1 MKHLKKYNESIY
13 SHTRKEEVFEPDID
27 FEYLDSEYIKDC
39 FIEFIDKGAI
49 FEFNVD
55 DDDPR
60 LDQVDIYIQDV
71 DILYN
76 NLSKNASISYIK
88 RKRIFNDIIK
98 NNITKAKTLLDHWL
112 DIENCVEKVKLK
124 YPKLNFD
131 VIPLSSAIKI
141 TITI

>member
-1 MKHLKKYNESIY
+1 MRHLKKYNEN
-13 SHTRKEEVFEPDID
+13 KEEVFEPNID

-71 DILYN
+71 DAPN
-76 NLSKNASISYIK
+76 NNISYFK
-88 RKRIFNDIIK
+88 SKRIFGDIIK
-98 NNITKAKTLLDHWL
+98 SNINKTKVILDHWL

-124 YPKLNFD
+124 YTKLNFD
-131 VIPLSSAIKI
+131 IIQLTYSIKI